1 MGILI
6 QCKRFFL
13 LFKKIKINK
22 LKLTTKFWQNKKF
35 GEEITLT
42 EVDAYVQHYV
52 TKEDDD
58 DDDERSTGDEEE
70 GEEETSEM
78 E

>member
-35 GEEITLT
+35 GEEITLS

-58 DDDERSTGDEEE
+58 DERSTGEEE